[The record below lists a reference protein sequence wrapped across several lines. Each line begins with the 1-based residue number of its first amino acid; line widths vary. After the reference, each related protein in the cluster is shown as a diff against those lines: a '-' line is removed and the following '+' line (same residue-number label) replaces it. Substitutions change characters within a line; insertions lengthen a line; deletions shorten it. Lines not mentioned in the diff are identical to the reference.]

1 MQFCVWT
8 ILSRFS
14 IWFGCEQEGALGWSG
29 SIGAFVCQRFVQIK
43 AVSAAAFAHR
53 LYSFTQLEPHYSR
66 SARQTFELVCARRT
80 FLLIY
85 LSLCVICPCDKRVSV
100 ASSAGESKL
109 CITWMRWCA
118 AVKIQPVFICVW
130 VGLVTRDLARMTCR
144 HTFSRSLAI
153 YRAGCCMTPISAGN
167 CGI

>member
-1 MQFCVWT
+1 M

-14 IWFGCEQEGALGWSG
+14 SKKARTVLIRLYGRICLPKICANKSSLVG
-29 SIGAFVCQRFVQIK
+29 SIRTPTP
-43 AVSAAAFAHR
+43 
-53 LYSFTQLEPHYSR
+53 LTQLEPHYSR

-85 LSLCVICPCDKRVSV
+85 LPLSLCVIWPCDKRVSV

-144 HTFSRSLAI
+144 HTHSLALLRFI
-153 YRAGCCMTPISAGN
+153 ERDAAWRQFQQEIAE
-167 CGI
+167 